1 MNYKTPP
8 LSPINLN
15 KLNLN
20 TPSPKKNIEIPNAPD
35 RVRRLKIKEKNI
47 EENDFIL
54 DIDKFNITIDNYTLK
69 IHIDLIILNKVLNFI
84 YNSNTYHVS
93 DINNI
98 LNKVVIDYK
107 ENNYFL
113 LNICDK
119 NNNSKYY
126 QLKFIDI
133 NDTCK
138 FKLIY
143 EKIN

>member
-35 RVRRLKIKEKNI
+35 RIRRLRIKEKNI
-47 EENDFIL
+47 EESDFIL
-54 DIDKFNITIDNYTLK
+54 DIDKFNIKIDNYTLK
-69 IHIDLIILNKVLNFI
+69 IHIDLIILNKVLDFI
-84 YNSNTYHVS
+84 YNTKTFRVN
-93 DINNI
+93 DINDI
-98 LNKVVIDYK
+98 LNRVIIFYK

-113 LNICDK
+113 LNFCDK

-133 NDTCK
+133 NDTSK
-138 FKLIY
+138 LKLIY

>member
-35 RVRRLKIKEKNI
+35 RIRRLRIKEKNI
-47 EENDFIL
+47 EESDFIL
-54 DIDKFNITIDNYTLK
+54 DIDKFNIKIDNYTLK
-69 IHIDLIILNKVLNFI
+69 IHIDLIILNKVLDFI
-84 YNSNTYHVS
+84 YNTKTFRVN
-93 DINNI
+93 DINDI
-98 LNKVVIDYK
+98 LNKVIIFYK

-113 LNICDK
+113 LNFCDK

-133 NDTCK
+133 NDTSK
-138 FKLIY
+138 LKLIY

>member
-35 RVRRLKIKEKNI
+35 RIRRLRIKEKNI
-47 EENDFIL
+47 EESDFIL
-54 DIDKFNITIDNYTLK
+54 DIDKFNIKIDNYTLK
-69 IHIDLIILNKVLNFI
+69 IHIDLIILNKVLDFT
-84 YNSNTYHVS
+84 YNTKTFRVN
-93 DINNI
+93 DINDI
-98 LNKVVIDYK
+98 LNKVIIFYK

-113 LNICDK
+113 LNFCDK

-133 NDTCK
+133 NDTSK
-138 FKLIY
+138 LKLIY